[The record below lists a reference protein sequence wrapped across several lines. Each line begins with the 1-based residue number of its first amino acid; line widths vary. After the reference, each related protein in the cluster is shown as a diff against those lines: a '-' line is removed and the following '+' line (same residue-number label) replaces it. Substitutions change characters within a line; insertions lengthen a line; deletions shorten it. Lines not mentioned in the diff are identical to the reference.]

1 MLLHESILAK
11 LRHLRLISRRIRPG
25 SLKGDRRSTRRGSSL
40 EFADYRDYTPG
51 DDLRR
56 LDWNAYARSERP
68 YIKLYEEEEDLNV
81 HILLDCSTSMDW
93 GAGDSHKFTVAQKLA
108 AALGTIALAGGDKLS
123 LYRLDDRVPQVIFGP
138 ARAPQS
144 ILPMLTSLAPLRP
157 NSQTDLNHSLQ
168 RHSLQATRPG
178 LLYLISD
185 FLSPNGY
192 AEGMKALAGRG
203 YEVHLLHILHPEEL
217 HPPLSGDLR
226 LIDSETSASQELSLD
241 ATLLRRYEQT
251 LANWQREIRNHATQ
265 LNQPYQ
271 FIPSDT
277 SLELLLL
284 HTLRNLHWVG

>member
-1 MLLHESILAK
+1 MLLPESLLAK

-81 HILLDCSTSMDW
+81 HILLDCSTSMNW
-93 GAGDSHKFTVAQKLA
+93 GEGDSHKFTFAQKLA
-108 AALGTIALAGGDKLS
+108 AALGAIALAGGDKLS
-123 LYRLDDRVPQVIFGP
+123 LYRLDNRTPQIHFGP
-138 ARAPQS
+138 ARTLQN
-144 ILPMLTSLAPLRP
+144 ILPMLTSLANLQPV
-157 NSQTDLNHSLQ
+157 SQTDLNHSLQ

-185 FLSPNGY
+185 FLSPNGC
-192 AEGMKALAGRG
+192 AHGIKALAGRG
-203 YEVHLLHILHPEEL
+203 YEVHLLHILHPEEIT
-217 HPPLSGDLR
+217 PPFSGDLR
-226 LIDSETSASQELSLD
+226 LIDSETNTSQELSLD
-241 ATLLRRYEQT
+241 TTLLRRYQQT
-251 LANWQREIRNHATQ
+251 LDQWQRTIRTHAGQ
-265 LNQPYQ
+265 LNQPYH
-271 FIPSDT
+271 FTPTDT
-277 SLELLLL
+277 LIEPLLL

>member
-1 MLLHESILAK
+1 MLLPESLLAK

-25 SLKGDRRSTRRGSSL
+25 TLKGARRSTRRGSSL

-68 YIKLYEEEEDLNV
+68 YIKRYEEEEDLNV
-81 HILLDCSTSMDW
+81 HILLDCSISMDW
-93 GAGDSHKFTVAQKLA
+93 GEGDSHKFTFAQKLA
-108 AALGTIALAGGDKLS
+108 AALGAIALAGGDKLS
-123 LYRLDDRVPQVIFGP
+123 LYRLDDHVPQIFFGP
-138 ARAPQS
+138 ARTPQN
-144 ILPMLTSLAPLRP
+144 ILPMLGSLASVRTA
-157 NSQTDLNHSLQ
+157 SQTDLNHSLQ
-168 RHSLQATRPG
+168 RHSLKATRPG

-192 AEGMKALAGRG
+192 AEGIKALAGRG
-203 YEVHLLHILHPEEL
+203 YEVHLLHLLHPEEL
-217 HPPLSGDLR
+217 HPPLRGDLR

-265 LNQPYQ
+265 LNQPYH

-277 SLELLLL
+277 PLEPLVL